1 MTVWY
6 KQGVV
11 GDLQQ
16 VARKGL
22 GRVARLYETAGLD
35 LNITSLRDGNHMAGS
50 LHYDGLAFDFRY
62 TSAMSRIISIVM
74 IKETLGFGWDIVNG
88 DGYVHCEFDPK

>member
-6 KQGVV
+6 KQGVI

-22 GRVARLYETAGLD
+22 GRVARLYKYYNED
-35 LNITSLRDGNHMAGS
+35 LFVTSLRDGNHLAGS
-50 LHYDGLAFDFRY
+50 LHYDGLAFDVKGS
-62 TSAMSRIISIVM
+62 SAATFVNMR
-74 IKETLGFGWDIVNG
+74 EYLGPDWDIVFEK
-88 DGYVHCEFDPK
+88 DHIHCEFDPK